1 MAYTA
6 AQIDAIREKLRSLPE
21 IDDNRRELNKQQAV
35 QRMADEVGALRARGY
50 SLQQNVDLLAS
61 DGVQIS
67 AHSLKTYLTKAK
79 STSRQKHRRKDQSK
93 AEKPPEQ
100 SLAQEKSPT
109 TARSSGKP
117 ATTPPRQPD
126 RNEAAAT
133 RSSSFTPRPDTDDI

>member
-50 SLQQNVDLLAS
+50 SLQQIVDLLAS

-67 AHSLKTYLTKAK
+67 VHSLKTYLTKAK
-79 STSRQKHRRKDQSK
+79 STPRQKQRRKDQSK
-93 AEKPPEQ
+93 IEKPLGQP
-100 SLAQEKSPT
+100 SAQVKST
-109 TARSSGKP
+109 GTAPLSGKP
-117 ATTPPRQPD
+117 VSTPPRQPNRD
-126 RNEAAAT
+126 EATTT